1 MGSFPLSHPLTSGRN
16 TPTNLPDI
24 FCPANVGNRF
34 FGQEGTKHN
43 KKIQD
48 ASTYLVPQTSTT
60 LKWLLDDSKLWPCWN
75 FSCSNMQHVNLS
87 WTWFKL
93 GWYVNKISCW
103 INKKLSWLPKI
114 TTTET
119 VENVETLHMFP
130 AELVIENCTLKNRY
144 KLRELNQTWHRSVH
158 WTFVRQKSSSSSS
171 SSWSCCCL
179 LSLGWCTPHFLK
191 PQQAQQEMIEFVAF
205 TEVKRIQH
213 WNSTILSRS
222 YVLKIARI
230 FPFLRWIRG
239 VTF

>member
-48 ASTYLVPQTSTT
+48 ASTYLVPETSTT

-93 GWYVNKISCW
+93 GWYVNNISCW
-103 INKKLSWLPKI
+103 INKQLSWLPKI

-130 AELVIENCTLKNRY
+130 AELVIDNCTLKNRY

-158 WTFVRQKSSSSSS
+158 WTFVRQQIIIIIIIIIIMILLLLAVIGMVHTPFLETPTGPTRND
-171 SSWSCCCL
+171 WICCFYR
-179 LSLGWCTPHFLK
+179 GK
-191 PQQAQQEMIEFVAF
+191 A
-205 TEVKRIQH
+205 
-213 WNSTILSRS
+213 NST
-222 YVLKIARI
+222 LK
-230 FPFLRWIRG
+230 FHHFK
-239 VTF
+239 